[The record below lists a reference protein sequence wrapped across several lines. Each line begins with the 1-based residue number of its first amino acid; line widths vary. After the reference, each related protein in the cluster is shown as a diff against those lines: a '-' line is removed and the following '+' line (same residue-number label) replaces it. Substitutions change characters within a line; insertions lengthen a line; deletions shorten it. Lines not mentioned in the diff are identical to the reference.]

1 MIKFHKILVSLII
14 LINFTN
20 VSLAREDFFN
30 EGVKLFEAK
39 KFDDA
44 KFLFER
50 SVVFEPKNAN
60 SYLYLAKIYKEK
72 EDDKKEEKN
81 LETTLLIDPANE
93 EAILML
99 MEIGIKKTNYSKV
112 KELSERFI
120 KVCKNLCNE
129 NEKILQD
136 LKNLEPKNES

>member
-44 KFLFER
+44 K
-50 SVVFEPKNAN
+50 
-60 SYLYLAKIYKEK
+60 I
-72 EDDKKEEKN
+72 
-81 LETTLLIDPANE
+81 
-93 EAILML
+93 
-99 MEIGIKKTNYSKV
+99 
-112 KELSERFI
+112 FI
-120 KVCKNLCNE
+120 
-129 NEKILQD
+129 
-136 LKNLEPKNES
+136 